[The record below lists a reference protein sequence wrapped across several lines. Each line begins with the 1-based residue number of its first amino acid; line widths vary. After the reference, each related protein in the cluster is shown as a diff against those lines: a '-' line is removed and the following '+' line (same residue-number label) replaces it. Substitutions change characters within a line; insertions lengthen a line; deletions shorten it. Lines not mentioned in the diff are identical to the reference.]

1 MNEQHWYIACTRSCQ
16 DKNVAAALSAKGYE
30 VFVAVRRE
38 IRQWSDRKKLVETLL
53 IPRIVFVRC
62 TEKERLLSLD
72 EIPYLTCYLPDRAGT
87 HKAARVPDD
96 QMETFIR
103 MVDSMNGEVTVTD
116 RPLRPGDMVRVT
128 EGALAG
134 RVAELVSVDGQDC
147 LAVRLSLLGTAC
159 IQISR
164 KSVELLKK

>member
-1 MNEQHWYIACTRSCQ
+1 MNEQHWYIAFTRSCQ
-16 DKNVAAALSAKGYE
+16 DKNVAAALSARGYE

-38 IRQWSDRKKLVETLL
+38 LRQWSDRKKVVDRLL
-53 IPRIVFVRC
+53 IPRVVFVRC
-62 TEKERLLSLD
+62 TEQERRRSLD
-72 EIPYLTCYLPDRAGT
+72 EIPYLTCYLSETPGT
-87 HKAARVPDD
+87 YKAAKVPDD

-103 MVDSMNGEVTVTD
+103 MVDSANGEITVTD
-116 RPLRPGDMVRVT
+116 RQLRPGDLVKVK

-134 RVAELVSVDGQDC
+134 RVVELVSVDGQDC

-159 IQISR
+159 IQIDR